1 MTRETAIALIEYQCL
16 NTNGPYRGISTLG
29 APQRLDWISGGVMEF
44 SDSTSDRESD
54 GEQCRDTNIRLIF
67 WRNTDRGQNTSFHRP
82 ADLICIGQW
91 NSAGTQNQPSR
102 CKSMSEGSE
111 IGGRNVPIAE
121 VSGWNTW
128 LLPIGQILGSD
139 GKLQRPCGISGIW
152 WHSMHGGATILTTMQ
167 IALLHCATLATVAAA
182 ATERVLANS
191 RSWIFNGT

>member
-1 MTRETAIALIEYQCL
+1 MVLIVAFRHWGPH
-16 NTNGPYRGISTLG
+16 NGWIGYLG
-29 APQRLDWISGGVMEF
+29 CVLEF
-44 SDSTSDRESD
+44 SDSTSDSQSD
-54 GEQCRDTNIRLIF
+54 EGQCRDTNISLIF
-67 WRNTDRGQNTSFHRP
+67 WHDTETGQKKDFYRCV
-82 ADLICIGQW
+82 DLICIGHKKVNHKGLKKW
-91 NSAGTQNQPSR
+91 RGCNTGNDSKCHGVVCPLAV
-102 CKSMSEGSE
+102 
-111 IGGRNVPIAE
+111 IF
-121 VSGWNTW
+121 GWNTW